1 LFSQLLSNP
10 RAETLL
16 KTNQIPLLQYMVKE
30 ETNLDQYWP
39 GVKIAIRNNYMVE
52 KPSDWIDYLQLL
64 SFFGKDLHSGKY
76 VCPENLQKE
85 HDYYVRLKK
94 KKDTENRKKEL
105 QEEFE
110 TFQSEY
116 IRSKNKFFDLVFSNG
131 KITVKPLTHVS
142 EFFEIGEVHSHCLYS
157 NEYFKKQNSLLLQ
170 ALIDNNPVETVELSL
185 KSLQIMQ
192 CYGKFNKTT
201 PYHAEIINLVN
212 ANIPAI
218 AQRI

>member
-1 LFSQLLSNP
+1 
-10 RAETLL
+10 
-16 KTNQIPLLQYMVKE
+16 MVKE

-39 GVKIAIRNNYMVE
+39 GIKIAIRNNYMVE

-110 TFQSEY
+110 
-116 IRSKNKFFDLVFSNG
+116 N
-131 KITVKPLTHVS
+131 
-142 EFFEIGEVHSHCLYS
+142 
-157 NEYFKKQNSLLLQ
+157 
-170 ALIDNNPVETVELSL
+170 
-185 KSLQIMQ
+185 
-192 CYGKFNKTT
+192 FNLNT
-201 PYHAEIINLVN
+201 
-212 ANIPAI
+212 
-218 AQRI
+218 